1 MELAVSLVLF
11 LAMAAVWLAM
21 PAERAQELDAKP

>member
-1 MELAVSLVLF
+1 MELAVSVFLF

-21 PAERAQELDAKP
+21 PTERAQEQEA

>member
-1 MELAVSLVLF
+1 MELVISMALF

-21 PAERAQELDAKP
+21 PAERPQESVNQP

>member
-1 MELAVSLVLF
+1 MELAVSVILF

-21 PAERAQELDAKP
+21 PAERAREEQTA

>member
-1 MELAVSLVLF
+1 MELGIAIVLF

-21 PAERAQELDAKP
+21 PAEHTSEQAA